1 MVVLGVVA
9 LVGEHAA
16 RVKVACRL
24 THRLGKLRRV
34 SPQRVACGDL
44 TRPSARD
51 HTANQVGGRVKHR
64 RELGPRRMQ
73 SLLQAHATLE
83 VHRCVPRLQT
93 RRVDGDGAIAR
104 RFDQAEAPSAIEA
117 RRQQPSKSP
126 LFISFCSAYH
136 SVE

>member
-1 MVVLGVVA
+1 MVVLRVVA

-34 SPQRVACGDL
+34 L
-44 TRPSARD
+44 TRPSTRD
-51 HTANQVGGRVKHR
+51 HAGNQVSGRVKHH
-64 RELGPRRMQ
+64 RELGPRGMQ
-73 SLLQAHATLE
+73 SLLQAHATPE

-93 RRVDGDGAIAR
+93 RRVDGDGVIAR
-104 RFDQAEAPSAIEA
+104 RFDQAEVPSAIEA
-117 RRQQPSKSP
+117 RGQQPSKSP